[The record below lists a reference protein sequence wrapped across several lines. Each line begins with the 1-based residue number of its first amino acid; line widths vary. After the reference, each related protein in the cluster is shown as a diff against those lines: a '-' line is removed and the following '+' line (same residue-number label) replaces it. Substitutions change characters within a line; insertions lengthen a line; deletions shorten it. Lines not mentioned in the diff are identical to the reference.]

1 MIGLGWFSGLR
12 AVITSEWSVF
22 RYSENGSRPVDEI
35 SIQELKLLAGE
46 LEFDTG
52 SQEKKVA
59 AMARLI
65 GIKRLKADVKE
76 RLVGSLKTS

>member
-1 MIGLGWFSGLR
+1 M
-12 AVITSEWSVF
+12 F
-22 RYSENGSRPVDEI
+22 RYSENGSRPVGEI
-35 SIQELKLLAGE
+35 SIQELKVLAGE
-46 LEFDTG
+46 WELDTG
-52 SQEKKVA
+52 SQEEKIA